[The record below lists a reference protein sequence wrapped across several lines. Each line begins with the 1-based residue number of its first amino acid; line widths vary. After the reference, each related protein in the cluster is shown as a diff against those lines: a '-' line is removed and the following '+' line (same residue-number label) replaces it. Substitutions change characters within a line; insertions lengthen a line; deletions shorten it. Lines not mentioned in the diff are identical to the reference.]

1 MSHQKELWL
10 PGMKEENLIIP
21 DEIADFLDIQVCAN
35 SAETELEAMIL
46 VNNSGRSFLEGNMDL
61 DTYLDIL
68 DSVGI
73 DPFFHLQEAAW
84 QTANLFNY

>member
-1 MSHQKELWL
+1 MSLQKELWL

-21 DEIADFLDIQVCAN
+21 GKIEDSLEIQIPVNSTESDFKKMLLINQSGADFLNGNLDI
-35 SAETELEAMIL
+35 
-46 VNNSGRSFLEGNMDL
+46 

-68 DSVGI
+68 DYAGI

-84 QTANLFNY
+84 QTANFLNY